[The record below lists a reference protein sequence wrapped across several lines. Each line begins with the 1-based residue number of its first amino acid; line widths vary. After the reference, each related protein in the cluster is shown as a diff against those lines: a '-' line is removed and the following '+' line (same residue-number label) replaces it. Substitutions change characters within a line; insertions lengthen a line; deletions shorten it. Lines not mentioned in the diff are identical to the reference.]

1 LHVKRSD
8 LDMPLG
14 RSMTPD
20 WQRQRGAA
28 VSINIG
34 DQDTQNLQNSDQ
46 RQDAL

>member
-1 LHVKRSD
+1 
-8 LDMPLG
+8 
-14 RSMTPD
+14 MTPD

-46 RQDAL
+46 RRDVL